1 MNTFNEESFRDHIN
15 TTDAQGRRSWVYAAA
30 PSGKLH
36 TYRFITAMGLL
47 ALFFLMPFLKIR
59 GNPFLLLDVL
69 DRRFIILGKIFWPQD
84 FHFFVIGLI
93 TLIIGIVLFTV
104 VYGRV
109 WCGWTCPQTVF
120 LEMVFR
126 KIEFLIEGSPQKQRR
141 LDEAE
146 MSFDKIRRKGLKH
159 LVYIL
164 ISLLVIHT
172 LASYI
177 LGTGELLGIMR
188 SGPAQHMGLFFI
200 LLVFSG
206 IFYFV
211 FARFREQV
219 CTLVCPYGRLQ
230 GVMLDANSLVVAYDF
245 RRGEERGKWKKGED
259 RPGKGK
265 GDCIDCGNCVRVCPT
280 GIDIRNG
287 TQLECIN
294 CTACIDACNGV
305 MRKIGYRPGLVR
317 IASYNEIAQGRKA
330 RFTPRII
337 AYTVLLIGLLITM
350 ITLFISRNDTET
362 TILRVPGSLY
372 QDMGESW
379 SNIYNLQIVNK
390 SDTDLPVYVTTESI
404 KGRVQVIGDT
414 LLAKSQETTEG
425 VFLLY
430 LDKTL
435 VNSSKIPVT
444 FGIWSEGK
452 LIEKEKATF
461 VGP

>member
-1 MNTFNEESFRDHIN
+1 MNSFEEDSFRDHIN
-15 TTDAQGRRSWVYAAA
+15 TTDEQGRRAWVYASA

-36 TYRFITAMGLL
+36 NYRFITAMSLL
-47 ALFFLMPFLKIR
+47 ALFFLMPFLKIQ
-59 GNPFLLLDVL
+59 GNPFLQLNVP

-84 FHFFVIGLI
+84 FHIFVIGLL
-93 TLIIGIVLFTV
+93 TLIIGIILFTV

-126 KIEFLIEGSPQKQRR
+126 KIEFLIEGSPRDQRK
-141 LDEAE
+141 LDEGE
-146 MSFDKIRRKGLKH
+146 ITIEKIWKKGLKH
-159 LVYIL
+159 TVFLLLSFL
-164 ISLLVIHT
+164 IIHT

-177 LGTGELLGIMR
+177 LGVDDLVGIMKA
-188 SGPAQHMGLFFI
+188 GPAENLGLFFV
-200 LLVFSG
+200 LVIFSG
-206 IFYFV
+206 IFYFI

-245 RRGEERGKWKKGED
+245 RRGEDRGKLKKGED
-259 RPGKGK
+259 RSSSGKGN
-265 GDCIDCGNCVRVCPT
+265 CIDCGNCVRVCPT

-294 CTACIDACNGV
+294 CTACIDSCNKV
-305 MRKIGYRPGLVR
+305 MRKIGYKPGLIR
-317 IASYNEIAQGRKA
+317 IASYNEIADDIKFRI
-330 RFTPRII
+330 TPRII
-337 AYTVLLIGLLITM
+337 AYTVLLLGLITTM

-372 QDMGESW
+372 HEMGETW
-379 SNIYNLQIVNK
+379 TNIYNLQIINK
-390 SDTDLPVYVTTESI
+390 SNSDLSINITTESI
-404 KGRVQVIGDT
+404 EGRVQVIGDT
-414 LLAKSQETTEG
+414 IRAKSQETTEG

-430 LDKTL
+430 LDKSL
-435 VNSSKIPVT
+435 VNSSKVPVT
-444 FGIWSEGK
+444 FGIWSDGK